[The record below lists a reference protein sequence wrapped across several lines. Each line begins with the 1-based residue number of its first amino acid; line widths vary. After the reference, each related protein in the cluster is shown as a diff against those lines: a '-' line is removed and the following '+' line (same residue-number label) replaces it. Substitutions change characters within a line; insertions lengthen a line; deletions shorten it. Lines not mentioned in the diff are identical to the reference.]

1 VEFETTFHTGL
12 QRLRR
17 RKKER
22 KKFYYLVVIFDAHTE
37 RVDEDGQQN
46 SLLEVLVFDY
56 GFDDPTD
63 TLEAGET
70 TSGHPRPRQP
80 VTVTPMVHLGS
91 PSPLPYHGPV
101 TAAGLLTATV
111 LCLRAVAP
119 PVGCTLFVSQAVHT

>member
-1 VEFETTFHTGL
+1 MEFETKFHTGL

-17 RKKER
+17 RKKET
-22 KKFYYLVVIFDAHTE
+22 KKFCYLIVIFDAHTE

-63 TLEAGET
+63 TLEAGEAT
-70 TSGHPRPRQP
+70 GGHPRPRQP
-80 VTVTPMVHLGS
+80 VTMTPMMPLGS
-91 PSPLPYHGPV
+91 PSSLQYHGPV
-101 TAAGLLTATV
+101 TTAGLLTATV

-119 PVGCTLFVSQAVHT
+119 PVGGTVFVSQAVHT